1 MAHRAI
7 WMAAAVRVDAR
18 GRCEPPGRAQ
28 STGPVFCD
36 GRSACDVNPSP
47 AVQIATLSLHMC
59 AASSRSKR
67 WTRRATGST
76 IYPERGCDTEAYYY
90 SPAELKSASGVALHE
105 KLHALVATPHAV
117 IPYTHTTKT
126 DTWDTLRDLDTDPAD
141 PDKVILIY
149 SQRAEPAA
157 SQGVASGW
165 NREHLWPQSFGVGAS
180 GADTSDLHALRP
192 ADWNVNAARGN
203 LPFSWCNKSTPCR
216 DIPAHPEAANSTGKN
231 QNVFMPPTSV
241 RGDVAR
247 SLMYMAIRYDGS
259 DENTERLLLGECPC
273 MQTSTMG
280 ILSVLLQWHSD
291 DPPSDAEL
299 ARNDAIC
306 RRYQK
311 NRNPFIDMPELA
323 AKAFAEFAQV
333 GGSVTCPPCVSISR
347 DISTSSLKPQTL
359 VVQASSSGASST
371 TNPLLPLLTPM
382 PRSGAWASSTSLGV
396 VLLVFSGCMLG
407 MWL

>member
-1 MAHRAI
+1 MHAGGVHRLSVPKAQATCPVLAHL
-7 WMAAAVRVDAR
+7 
-18 GRCEPPGRAQ
+18 
-28 STGPVFCD
+28 
-36 GRSACDVNPSP
+36 NPSP

-76 IYPERGCDTEAYYY
+76 INPERGCDTAAYYY
-90 SPAELKSASGVALHE
+90 SPAELKSASGVALQE
-105 KLHALVATPHAV
+105 KLHALVATPHDV
-117 IPYTHTTKT
+117 IPYTHATKT
-126 DTWDTLRDLDTDPAD
+126 DTWDALRDLDADPAD
-141 PDKVILIY
+141 SDKVILIY

-157 SQGVASGW
+157 TQGVAWGW

-203 LPFSWCNKSTPCR
+203 LPFSWCNNSTPCR

-280 ILSVLLQWHSD
+280 ILSVLLQWHSA

-323 AKAFAEFAQV
+323 AKAFAHGLAQV
-333 GGSVTCPPCVSISR
+333 NPQGGGGGGSVTCLPCVSVSP
-347 DISTSSLKPQTL
+347 DTSTSSLKPQTL
-359 VVQASSSGASST
+359 SVQVSSSGASST
-371 TNPLLPLLTPM
+371 TKPFLPLLTPM
-382 PRSGAWASSTSLGV
+382 PRSGASSTSLGA
-396 VLLVFSGCMLG
+396 VLLLFSGCILG

>member
-1 MAHRAI
+1 LLDEHDMPTSS
-7 WMAAAVRVDAR
+7 VDANLQIRELSITAPWDTR
-18 GRCEPPGRAQ
+18 GHTMGDLRGPGR
-28 STGPVFCD
+28 
-36 GRSACDVNPSP
+36 
-47 AVQIATLSLHMC
+47 
-59 AASSRSKR
+59 
-67 WTRRATGST
+67 
-76 IYPERGCDTEAYYY
+76 
-90 SPAELKSASGVALHE
+90 LKNMNQ
-105 KLHALVATPHAV
+105 
-117 IPYTHTTKT
+117 TTKPKAQKIT
-126 DTWDTLRDLDTDPAD
+126 ARPTRVSNQDC
-141 PDKVILIY
+141 
-149 SQRAEPAA
+149 
-157 SQGVASGW
+157 
-165 NREHLWPQSFGVGAS
+165 
-180 GADTSDLHALRP
+180 SD
-192 ADWNVNAARGN
+192 
-203 LPFSWCNKSTPCR
+203 S
-216 DIPAHPEAANSTGKN
+216 NSTGKN

-273 MQTSTMG
+273 METSTMG